1 MKIATCYLQPV
12 TWILLLAF
20 FLRVNGLNFG
30 LPYVFHD
37 DEHQYVEAGL
47 AFLHGQKA
55 AFAALAKLNNP
66 PLFKVT
72 LGSLYFLYTH
82 LLLPDPTDQQAALA
96 TELWLT
102 FFQYTGRLASAA
114 LGLLTVAL
122 LFTLGKRL
130 YNPTVG
136 LLAAFL
142 LAVAFLPV
150 REAHFAVNDTP
161 LTFLVVLTL
170 YLAAGILRRSRWL
183 DYLATG
189 FAIGLASAT
198 KYTGVYLLAA
208 LLVAHLLGDHSRRLR
223 QAKKSWPGLFFSPR
237 LWAGLALALAGF
249 VAAAPVV
256 LPAWPELIRHLGK
269 LSEYGQSG
277 YHDLLL
283 APPLGGGWLFYLISL
298 GWGVGWPM
306 FIALLAALAAAIIF
320 HYREDLLLAIF
331 ALALFIGMG
340 AQQMVFVRFILPVV
354 PPLILLLAAWL
365 VRLRQL
371 NWLQTR
377 RPLWALLLVLLV
389 APPLATSFWFGV
401 LLSRPDTRE
410 LAADWLRANLPD
422 GAVIYPE
429 IHAVPR
435 YDVTGRVSLPYVQL
449 DELAF
454 NQPDPLAYYQA
465 RGLQYIIASDFHHA
479 RRFNEPAKE
488 AGRQQWLDTLR
499 QQPLIQ
505 EFQPYW
511 RPGDWFTFDLRY
523 GPWHETL
530 LRRLAGPVIRVYAVE
545 TDPDLHH
552 LNPFQESNRLL
563 DRATLYGYELVPE
576 QAAPADEVEAVI
588 YWLKRNW
595 QETDDW
601 FVALADEQ
609 GFELTRAP
617 AELTPEFEPE
627 FQRGDRT
634 LKSEAKLALP
644 AGTPPGAYQ
653 LRLGLFNRAQANE
666 LARLAIP
673 SAQVMITEAASP
685 VEPTDLSEN
694 NAVKLAP
701 GLDLISAELK
711 PDSLVIGEDNWLV
724 LLWAAT
730 AQIEQNYTIEL
741 TLLDSQENSLA
752 SWSGQPVYG
761 RYPTSIWPAGRLV
774 RDPWNLTLPEIGTAL
789 AAEAMYQLRLTV
801 LDEAGNVAGSAPLGP
816 VQVSQRRR
824 STAIPA
830 MQQTIA
836 ATWGEAIKLLGFNI
850 RAIPETA
857 NSGWL
862 ELDLFWQSLAATD
875 TDYLIDLSL
884 IDEQG
889 QRVLGQQAPPRGGE
903 TPASTW
909 QPGEVVHDFRS
920 LRYDNL
926 AMDRTYQL
934 TISLINPQTGQA
946 VPVQK
951 DGQSADALL
960 LTSWP

>member
-1 MKIATCYLQPV
+1 MKIKTCNLQLV

-20 FLRVNGLNFG
+20 FLRVNGLDFG

-47 AFLHGQKA
+47 AFLNSPQA
-55 AFAALAKLNNP
+55 AFEALAKLNNP

-72 LGSLYFLYTH
+72 LGSLYFLYTY
-82 LLLPDPTDQQAALA
+82 LLLPDPADQQAALGA
-96 TELWLT
+96 ELWLT

-114 LGLLTVAL
+114 LGWLTVAL
-122 LFTLGKRL
+122 LFALGKRL
-130 YNPTVG
+130 YNPTAG

-161 LTFLVVLTL
+161 LTFLVTLTL
-170 YLAAGILRRSRWL
+170 YLAAGILRRGRWL
-183 DYLATG
+183 DYLAAG

-208 LLVAHLLGDHSRRLR
+208 LLVAHLLGDHGRRLR
-223 QAKKSWPGLFFSPR
+223 QAKRNWPGLFFSPR
-237 LWAGLALALAGF
+237 LWAGLALAAVGF

-256 LPAWPELIRHLGK
+256 LTAWPELIRHLGK

-283 APPLGGGWLFYLISL
+283 APPLGGGWLFYLTSL

-306 FIALLAALAAAIIF
+306 FTALLAAVVAAIIF

-371 NWLQTR
+371 NWLR
-377 RPLWALLLVLLV
+377 NHRPLWALLLIFLV

-410 LAADWLRANLPD
+410 LAADWLQANLPD

-435 YDVTGRVSLPYVQL
+435 YDVMGRVSLPYVQL

-454 NQPDPLAYYQA
+454 NQPDPLAFYQA
-465 RGLQYIIASDFHHA
+465 QGLQYIIASDFHHD
-479 RRFNEPAKE
+479 RQFSDPAKE

-499 QQPLIQ
+499 QQQLIQ

-511 RPGDWFTFDLRY
+511 RPSDWFTFDLRY
-523 GPWHETL
+523 GPWHDTL
-530 LRRLAGPVIRVYAVE
+530 LRRLPGPVIRVYAVE
-545 TDPDLHH
+545 PAPARQQ
-552 LNPFQESNRLL
+552 LNPFVEANQLL
-563 DRATLYGYELVPE
+563 DKAALYGYELEPTL
-576 QAAPADEVEAVI
+576 ATPAGEVKVAI

-595 QETDDW
+595 QETDGW

-617 AELTPEFEPE
+617 AELAPEFEPE
-627 FQRGDRT
+627 FQRDGRT

-653 LRLGLFNRAQANE
+653 LRLGLSDRAQANE
-666 LARLAIP
+666 LASLTIP
-673 SAQVMITEAASP
+673 SAQVTVTEPESP
-685 VEPTDLSEN
+685 AESTNLTGSLEVR
-694 NAVKLAP
+694 LAP
-701 GLDLISAELK
+701 GLALVSAELQ

-730 AQIEQNYTIEL
+730 AQIEQDYSLEL
-741 TLLDSQENSLA
+741 TLLDSQEHSLA

-761 RYPTSIWPAGRLV
+761 RHPTSTWPAGRLV
-774 RDPWNLTLPEIGTAL
+774 RDPWNLTLPETETGL
-789 AAEAMYQLRLTV
+789 VAEATYQLRLAV

-816 VQVSQRRR
+816 VQVSSRRR
-824 STAIPA
+824 SATIPV
-830 MQQTIA
+830 MQQTVA

-850 RAIPETA
+850 RAIPDTA

-862 ELDLFWQSLAATD
+862 ELDLFWQSLAATG
-875 TDYLIDLSL
+875 TDYWVGLKLVDGHGQVILIQD
-884 IDEQG
+884 
-889 QRVLGQQAPPRGGE
+889 APPKGGDAP
-903 TPASTW
+903 TSSW

-946 VPVQK
+946 VPAKK
-951 DGQSADALL
+951 DGQSADTLL